1 MKEKRMANR
10 GLWISGVTLIAG
22 GITMIFGEL
31 WVGVVLTMIGL
42 IVLGIV
48 TFRPRGQ
55 HVSR

>member
-1 MKEKRMANR
+1 MANR

-48 TFRPRGQ
+48 TFRPRRQ

>member
-48 TFRPRGQ
+48 TYRPRRE